1 MITLGELA
9 ESLGL
14 TFNGEPRREL
24 KGLASLDIAGAGDVS
39 FLSDRSFVASL
50 EKTRAAA
57 VVLHPDYAS
66 YCPVDYILSDD
77 PYLSYAQ
84 LSKFFDTS
92 VLPAPGIDRSAN
104 MASDV
109 KIGEGV
115 SIGPNVCIGSGTV
128 VKDRVVIEAGVF
140 LGADVEIGEST
151 RLFPN
156 VVIYHGVRL
165 GSFCRIHANS
175 TIGADGFGFARNPHG
190 WERIAQLGGVLIGDR
205 VDIGANTTVDRGA
218 LGDTV
223 LASGVILDDQVH
235 IGHNCEIGENTAIAG
250 CVGIAGSTKIGANCT
265 LAGQVG
271 VVGHI
276 SICDDVHITGQG
288 RVLRSISKAGTYSS
302 GTHLSNHR
310 TWVRLGARFDQL
322 EELNRRITA
331 LEKTFKNQMN
341 QEVGEV

>member
-14 TFNGEPRREL
+14 TFHGESGRVL
-24 KGLASLDIAGAGDVS
+24 KRLASLDLAGSGDVS
-39 FLSDRSFVASL
+39 FLSDRAFVSSL

-57 VVLHPDYAS
+57 VILHPDYAS

-77 PYLSYAQ
+77 PYLSYAK
-84 LSKFFDTS
+84 LSKLFDDS
-92 VLPAPGIDRSAN
+92 VVPTPGIDGSVN
-104 MASDV
+104 MGSEV

-115 SIGPNVCIGSGTV
+115 SIGSNVSIGSGTIL
-128 VKDRVVIEAGVF
+128 KDNVVIESGVF
-140 LGADVEIGEST
+140 VGAGVEIGEDT

-156 VVIYHGVRL
+156 VVIYHGVSI
-165 GSFCRIHANS
+165 GSCCRIHANS
-175 TIGADGFGFARNPHG
+175 TIGADGFGFARNPDG
-190 WERIAQLGGVLIGDR
+190 WERIAQLGGVIIGDR

-223 LASGVILDDQVH
+223 IASGVILDDQVH

-250 CVGIAGSTKIGANCT
+250 CVGIAGSTKIGSNCT

-276 SICDDVHITGQG
+276 VICDDVHITGQG
-288 RVLRSISKAGTYSS
+288 RVLRSISESGTYSS
-302 GTHLSNHR
+302 GTHLSSHR

-331 LEKTFKNQMN
+331 LEKAL
-341 QEVGEV
+341 

>member
-14 TFNGEPRREL
+14 TFYGESGREL
-24 KGLASLDIAGAGDVS
+24 KRLASLDLAGSGDVS
-39 FLSDRSFVASL
+39 FLSDRAFVSSL
-50 EKTRAAA
+50 EKTRAEA
-57 VVLHPDYAS
+57 VILHPDYAS

-77 PYLSYAQ
+77 PYLSYAK
-84 LSKFFDTS
+84 LSKLFDDS
-92 VLPAPGIDRSAN
+92 VVPSPGIDDSVN
-104 MASDV
+104 MGSDV

-115 SIGPNVCIGSGTV
+115 SIGSNVSIGSGTIL
-128 VKDRVVIEAGVF
+128 KDNVVIEPGVF
-140 LGADVEIGEST
+140 VGAGVEIGEDT

-156 VVIYHGVRL
+156 VVIYHGVRI
-165 GSFCRIHANS
+165 GSSCRIHANS
-175 TIGADGFGFARNPHG
+175 TIGADGFGYARNPDG
-190 WERIAQLGGVLIGDR
+190 WERIAQLGGVVIGDR

-218 LGDTV
+218 LGNTV

-250 CVGIAGSTKIGANCT
+250 CVGIAGSTKIGSNCT

-276 SICDDVHITGQG
+276 VICDDVHITGQG
-288 RVLRSISKAGTYSS
+288 RVLRSISESGTYSS

-322 EELNRRITA
+322 EELNRRIAA
-331 LEKTFKNQMN
+331 LEK
-341 QEVGEV
+341 VL